1 MRLENLFLKK
11 LLEIAARSSPKLK
24 IRPTDRFFLCLL
36 TDLPEFWRDA
46 TWLVKPDPLT
56 RWHPENFRLFSG
68 HLIHRCQRWGG
79 IRTCERSV
87 SDRMQAGEF
96 IQTRKLVLLQ

>member
-1 MRLENLFLKK
+1 MRLENLFLQK

-24 IRPTDRFFLCLL
+24 IRPTDRFFLGLL
-36 TDLPEFWRDA
+36 TDLPEFWRDD
-46 TWLVKPDPLT
+46 TWLVKPDTLI
-56 RWHPENFRLFSG
+56 RWHRENFRLFSG

-96 IQTRKLVLLQ
+96 VQTRKLVLLQ